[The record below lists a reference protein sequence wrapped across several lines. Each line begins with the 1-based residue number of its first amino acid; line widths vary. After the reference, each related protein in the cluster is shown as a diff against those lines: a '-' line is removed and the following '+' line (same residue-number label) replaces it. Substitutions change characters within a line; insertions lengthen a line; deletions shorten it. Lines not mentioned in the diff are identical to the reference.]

1 MSRQRTLSLAALTV
15 IELSP
20 VAQVRCAAQA
30 GYSHVGL
37 RLIPATANEP
47 TWDAVGDTSMVRELH
62 AALRDT
68 GVTVLDVEI
77 LRLEP
82 ETVVADFSAVLDT
95 AASLGARYLLVA
107 GNDPDPIRLT
117 DRFAALA
124 DLAAPLGLSPCI
136 EAMPWTDVR
145 DFMQAARIVEAAGR
159 TNAGV
164 LVDAIHFDR
173 GGNRPDQIATVTP
186 HRLPYAQLCDAPA
199 ERPQDLD
206 TLLHQARAERLPPGE
221 GGLDLVGL
229 VRALPQDIVLSLE
242 VPMRRLSA
250 TQPAAQRAQR
260 LRETTLKWLAG
271 VA

>member
-1 MSRQRTLSLAALTV
+1 MGKARTLSLAALTV

-20 VAQVRCAAQA
+20 VQQVHCAARA

-37 RLIPATANEP
+37 RLIPATDNEP
-47 TWDAVGDTSMVRELH
+47 NWDAVGDTPMVRELH

-68 GVTVLDVEI
+68 DVTALDVEI

-82 ETVVADFSAVLDT
+82 RTVVADFAPLLDT

-124 DLAAPLGLSPCI
+124 DLAAPLGLSVCI

-145 DFMQAARIVEAAGR
+145 DFMQAAQIVNAAGR
-159 TNAGV
+159 DNAGV

-173 GGNRPDQIATVTP
+173 GGNHPDQIASLAP

-199 ERPQDLD
+199 ERPQDLE

-221 GGLDLVGL
+221 GGLALVNL

-250 TQPAAQRAQR
+250 TLPADQRARR
-260 LRETTLKWLAG
+260 LRETTLKWLETIA
-271 VA
+271 